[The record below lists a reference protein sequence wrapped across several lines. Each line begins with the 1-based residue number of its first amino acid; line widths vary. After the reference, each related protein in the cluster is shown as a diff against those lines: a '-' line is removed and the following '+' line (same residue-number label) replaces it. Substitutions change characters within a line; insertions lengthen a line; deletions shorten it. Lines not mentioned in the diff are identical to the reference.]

1 MLLDDEAAF
10 LAIHSLSAAE
20 LPRKMLRRWRL
31 LYINPSRA
39 GRRQACSLP
48 GSPTKGFNM
57 LDEVYPM
64 TCEDTCDDWFQEPP
78 NDQGSTGESRLGEL
92 VQSPEISKTCST
104 VDATDRWP
112 EILAL
117 KLGCNPRQASGRS
130 GPGTTGEWH
139 DGA

>member
-64 TCEDTCDDWFQEPP
+64 TCEDTCDDWFEEAT
-78 NDQGSTGESRLGEL
+78 NNLDQTGANQPYERVQPASVAKNTSYDRCDPTLAAGS
-92 VQSPEISKTCST
+92 V
-104 VDATDRWP
+104 A
-112 EILAL
+112 
-117 KLGCNPRQASGRS
+117 
-130 GPGTTGEWH
+130 
-139 DGA
+139 